1 MTKKNQLTDRALR
14 ELYRHHR
21 ELDAKLFKRIA
32 QQDAQNDVRA
42 DYGTIIPAGI
52 VLYEGPSLI
61 DGVTPI
67 VIIATGLDRSSA
79 NEKTGPMTQ
88 TWILRADI
96 PPHRAVYEGL
106 DGAVCGTG
114 KNACRF
120 AGGNG
125 CYVVTAFGPRAIWG
139 AWKRGVYEVY
149 QPSRHDILFEH
160 TGLRLGSYG
169 DPVAGPYRLWSHL
182 ANLAPYRTGYSHQW
196 QDRRFWRFRRLVM
209 ASTHSEEENRLA
221 ASLGWRTFRAKLPNE
236 PAAVNEIICPAS
248 AERGFAKDCASC
260 GACNGA
266 ADGIGRRSIVID
278 IHGSRATTSLAAKTY
293 A

>member
-14 ELYRHHR
+14 ELYRANTG
-21 ELDAKLFKRIA
+21 EL
-32 QQDAQNDVRA
+32 
-42 DYGTIIPAGI
+42 IPAGI

-61 DGVTPI
+61 DGETPI
-67 VIIATGLDRSSA
+67 VIIATGLDRSTT
-79 NEKTGPMTQ
+79 NEKTGPMIQ

-96 PPHRAVYEGL
+96 PPHIAVYEGL
-106 DGAVCGTG
+106 DGPICGG
-114 KNACRF
+114 CQF

-139 AWKRGVYEVY
+139 AWKRGVYELY
-149 QPSRHDILFEH
+149 DPARHDILFEH

-169 DPVAGPYRLWSHL
+169 DPVAGPYRLWSRL
-182 ANLAPYRTGYSHQW
+182 AALAPYRTGYSHQW
-196 QDRRFWRFRRLVM
+196 KDRRFWRFRRLIM
-209 ASTHSEEENRLA
+209 ASTHSEEENQLA

-236 PAAVNEIICPAS
+236 PAAVNEIVCPAS
-248 AERGFAKDCASC
+248 AEREFAKDCASC

-278 IHGSRATTSLAAKTY
+278 IHGSRATTALATKTY
-293 A
+293 LPIA